1 MSVPAIVSSLE
12 KLIKKKL
19 FVFFLLIFLLRRCCR
34 DLPQLRAVGLQPTT
48 SGARGPR
55 AAEGS
60 SRAQAGNSQGTLWAA
75 GPLLSPGHTLALLCV
90 CTSHPST
97 SRGLHEHFRRAHSAK
112 AVAIAWLLVHFWVSA
127 HSAALTHSK
136 GTSISRCLAP
146 TRELKR
152 AGNVRGFQQP
162 SIEGKE
168 LPLPAHTTSFIP
180 Y

>member
-60 SRAQAGNSQGTLWAA
+60 SRAQAGNSRGTLWAA

-97 SRGLHEHFRRAHSAK
+97 SRGLHERFGRAHSAK

-127 HSAALTHSK
+127 HSAALTHSR

-152 AGNVRGFQQP
+152 AGNVRGFQQL